1 MKNRL
6 LPAESK
12 KNIALSLLKSI
23 GKNIAI
29 FCAMILVIS
38 GVMFGYMYWKD
49 HRTPPETPQ
58 QKLDRLCQE
67 AERDMQRE
75 YHSPEGQKYLEELR
89 LKYEMNCK

>member
-6 LPAESK
+6 LPTEPK
-12 KNIALSLLKSI
+12 KNVLLSLLKNLA
-23 GKNIAI
+23 KNIAI

-38 GVMFGYMYWKD
+38 GAMFGYMYWKD
-49 HRTPPETPQ
+49 YRTPPETSQ
-58 QKLDRLCQE
+58 QKLDRLCKE

-75 YHSPEGQKYLEELR
+75 YYSPEGQKYLEELR